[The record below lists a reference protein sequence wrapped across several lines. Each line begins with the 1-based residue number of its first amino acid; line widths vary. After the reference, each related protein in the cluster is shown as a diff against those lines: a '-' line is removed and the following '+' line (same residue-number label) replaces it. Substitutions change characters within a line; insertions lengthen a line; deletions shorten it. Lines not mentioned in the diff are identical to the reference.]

1 MNMKA
6 INEWL
11 KFGLGIKRWIL
22 FVILGIALLIMGVT
36 EILMNRFFAPNYI
49 LYFVFLI
56 ISGILVMFIG
66 VNEGIKSFVSLVRDG
81 MLSVDTESREISSM
95 MVERKLQI
103 NGPRVV
109 AIGGGTGLSTMLR
122 GLKYY
127 TSNLTAIVTV
137 GDDGG
142 GSGTLRS
149 EMKMLPPGDIRN
161 CLVALANTDAL
172 MEDLMQ
178 YRFKDGTL
186 KGQSFGNLFLAA
198 MDGLSDNFEE
208 AVLKMSDV
216 LAVTGKVLP
225 VTLDDMRLKAK
236 FADGTVIE
244 GESLIG
250 HSASAKNRIV
260 RMAVSPEDAKAPAD
274 VLQAIEDA
282 QAIIMGPGSLF
293 TSVMPNLLI
302 KDVARKIKESQAVK
316 IYVCNIM
323 TQPGE
328 TDDYSVS
335 DHLKA
340 ILDHAD
346 LGQIDYVIV
355 NHKIIDDAMILRSYM
370 DMGAQFVTYDA
381 DMVNKMGIKVV
392 EADVAKISANNV
404 RHDPEKLANTISN
417 VIMNDSKLKART
429 SILEYILTSEKKRHR
444 ESLMKSGSK

>member
-1 MNMKA
+1 
-6 INEWL
+6 
-11 KFGLGIKRWIL
+11 
-22 FVILGIALLIMGVT
+22 
-36 EILMNRFFAPNYI
+36 
-49 LYFVFLI
+49 
-56 ISGILVMFIG
+56 MFIG
-66 VNEGIKSFVSLVRDG
+66 VNEGIKSFVSRPDG
-81 MLSVDTESREISSM
+81 CSCGYGITGNQLNDA
-95 MVERKLQI
+95 ERKLSDQRPQSC
-103 NGPRVV
+103 GHRRRHRTVHHAP
-109 AIGGGTGLSTMLR
+109 

-282 QAIIMGPGSLF
+282 QAIIMGPGVSLPASCRIF
-293 TSVMPNLLI
+293 DQGCGPENQGIPS
-302 KDVARKIKESQAVK
+302 RQ
-316 IYVCNIM
+316 
-323 TQPGE
+323 
-328 TDDYSVS
+328 
-335 DHLKA
+335 
-340 ILDHAD
+340 D
-346 LGQIDYVIV
+346 LCLQY
-355 NHKIIDDAMILRSYM
+355 
-370 DMGAQFVTYDA
+370 
-381 DMVNKMGIKVV
+381 
-392 EADVAKISANNV
+392 
-404 RHDPEKLANTISN
+404 HDP
-417 VIMNDSKLKART
+417 AR
-429 SILEYILTSEKKRHR
+429 
-444 ESLMKSGSK
+444 